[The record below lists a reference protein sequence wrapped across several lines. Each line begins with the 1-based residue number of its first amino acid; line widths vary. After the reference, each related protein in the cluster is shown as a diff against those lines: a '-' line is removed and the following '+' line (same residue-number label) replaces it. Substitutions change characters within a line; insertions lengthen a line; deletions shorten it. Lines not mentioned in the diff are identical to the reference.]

1 MITGDHTNIAKKTAE
16 QIKLGTNIYGHSDLW
31 PVSEARDQLIESA
44 DGFAKVTPQDKL
56 EVLLALLALLA
67 MLVNCLHSP
76 SVGGG
81 H

>member
-1 MITGDHTNIAKKTAE
+1 VVLVPFFIVSPIARPSLHHGA
-16 QIKLGTNIYGHSDLW
+16 Q
-31 PVSEARDQLIESA
+31 VSEARDQLIESA

-67 MLVNCLHSP
+67 MLAMLVNCLHSP
-76 SVGGG
+76 PVGGG